1 MNRHYLL
8 ILLILINVNTLKAQ
22 NNLLGDYMFYD
33 SIRHNDCRLIID
45 PENNFCIIK
54 DESILNNPVIINSD
68 TIYHVEDFSKVIFAG
83 KYVIQ
88 SDVLYL
94 IDNIAD
100 IMFQILIIDDY
111 KLKFVS
117 NNYFKQG
124 TLLLCY
130 HKYYSNGN
138 DKYDG
143 SWENNKK
150 SGKWIFYN
158 LDGSKSKC
166 VYYQN
171 DSITNQIEYD

>member
-1 MNRHYLL
+1 M
-8 ILLILINVNTLKAQ
+8 
-22 NNLLGDYMFYD
+22 
-33 SIRHNDCRLIID
+33 
-45 PENNFCIIK
+45 EN
-54 DESILNNPVIINSD
+54 
-68 TIYHVEDFSKVIFAG
+68 FSKVIFAG
-83 KYVIQ
+83 KYEIQ

-130 HKYYSNGN
+130 NKLYSNGN
-138 DKYDG
+138 DKYNG

-171 DSITNQIEYD
+171 DSIIKQTKYE